1 LSQAET
7 DRVAV
12 LDIGSN
18 SVRLLVAGRS
28 GDQFFPIHTGRV
40 VARLLEGMKDG
51 ELSARALER
60 TRAAIQTLSGEARAF
75 GVREISGFGTC
86 AMRDGFKNSL
96 ALIERA
102 AEMGVS
108 VRVMS
113 GEEEAALAYLGAA
126 PGGNAGVI
134 DIGGGSTEFMTGRDG
149 KVLAAASAQMG
160 AVRLKEISGGETD
173 PEKLLAKARAALE
186 PSARE
191 ALRFPPEDGWVAVGG
206 TFTALAA
213 MELGLARYESEK
225 VQDFRL
231 TAEAAHRWLIRLTA
245 MRQEERLQIPGL
257 IPERADI
264 IPFGAA
270 IAAACF
276 DLIKKPFVSISDR
289 DNLLGY
295 LRRGAD
301 FAVPFRPS
309 HIP

>member
-1 LSQAET
+1 MSQAET

-28 GDQFFPIHTGRV
+28 GGQFFGVHTGRV
-40 VARLLEGMKDG
+40 VTRLLEGLKDG
-51 ELSARALER
+51 ALDARSMERTLAAIKTLSDEARALG
-60 TRAAIQTLSGEARAF
+60 AG
-75 GVREISGFGTC
+75 EISGFGTS
-86 AMRDGFKNSL
+86 AMRDGYKNSR

-102 AEMGVS
+102 AELGVT

-113 GEEEAALAYLGAA
+113 GEEEARLAYLGAA
-126 PGGNAGVI
+126 PGGSAGVI

-149 KVLAAASAQMG
+149 KVLAASSAQMG
-160 AVRLKEISGGETD
+160 AVRLKENSGGETNRD
-173 PEKLLAKARAALE
+173 KLFAMARAALE
-186 PSARE
+186 PSARA

-213 MELGLARYESEK
+213 MELGLKRYEGEK
-225 VQDFRL
+225 VQGFRL
-231 TAEAAHRWLIRLTA
+231 TAEAVQSWLTRLTA
-245 MRQEERLQIPGL
+245 MSQEERLKIPGL

-276 DLIKKPFVSISDR
+276 DLIEAPSVAISDR

-295 LRRGAD
+295 LRRGA
-301 FAVPFRPS
+301 
-309 HIP
+309 

>member
-1 LSQAET
+1 MSQAET

-40 VARLLEGMKDG
+40 VTRLLEGLKDG
-51 ELSARALER
+51 ELSARSMER
-60 TRAAIQTLSGEARAF
+60 TLAAIQTLSGEARAL
-75 GVREISGFGTC
+75 GAREISGFGTS
-86 AMRDGFKNSL
+86 AMRDGYKNSRS
-96 ALIERA
+96 LIDRA
-102 AEMGVS
+102 AAMGVK
-108 VRVMS
+108 VRVLT
-113 GEEEAALAYLGAA
+113 GEEEARLAYLGAA
-126 PGGNAGVI
+126 PGGSAGVI

-149 KVLAAASAQMG
+149 RVLAAASAQMG
-160 AVRLKEISGGETD
+160 AVRLKELSGAETA
-173 PEKLLAKARAALE
+173 PEKLLAMARAALE

-213 MELGLARYESEK
+213 MELGLERYDGDK
-225 VQDFRL
+225 VQNFRL
-231 TAEAAHRWLIRLTA
+231 TAEAAHRWLSRLTA
-245 MRQEERLQIPGL
+245 MRQAERLKIPGL

-276 DLIKKPFVSISDR
+276 GLIGQPFVSISDR

-295 LRRGAD
+295 LRWG
-301 FAVPFRPS
+301 V
-309 HIP
+309 